1 MEKISSIV
9 PRSKRVAGTDLA
21 SAPAVRPGAPSYGRP
36 IGVSTA
42 GHKDQ
47 MTTAQKAVAEQ
58 QRMQDARKTSALTP
72 DLVEDMTNR
81 FFLQRMT
88 SAPAEGPSIGLQP
101 ALPQVEG
108 PIVAAPHAEDVTLED
123 PASTPEQIDEITN
136 PTEEYVPV
144 GSYIDVNA

>member
-21 SAPAVRPGAPSYGRP
+21 SASAVRPGAPSYGRP
-36 IGVSTA
+36 IGASTS
-42 GHKDQ
+42 GIKDQ

-58 QRMQDARKTSALTP
+58 QRMQDARKASALTP

-88 SAPAEGPSIGLQP
+88 SAPSEAPSIGLQP
-101 ALPQVEG
+101 ALPQVAG
-108 PIVAAPHAEDVTLED
+108 PIVAAPPEEEVIVED
-123 PASTPEQIDEITN
+123 PASAPERIEEITN